1 MTPMEHYRR
10 GLTLAGLVFF
20 GGFFAFAG
28 AAFVPV
34 GGGPPLLLRLAAG
47 LNAPAWAVYAALF
60 FAAFA
65 LSVGGAEAVRWA
77 HRRRVPAR
85 CPRCD
90 GEAYARGTWPV
101 MYVCRRCS
109 HAHDTGI
116 REGEEA

>member
-47 LNAPAWAVYAALF
+47 LNAPAWGVYAALF
-60 FAAFA
+60 FGAFA

-77 HRRRVPAR
+77 HRRGVPAR
-85 CPRCD
+85 CPQCGGD
-90 GEAYARGTWPV
+90 AYGRGTWPV

>member
-1 MTPMEHYRR
+1 MSPMDHYRR
-10 GLTLAGLVFF
+10 GLALAGVVFF
-20 GGFFAFAG
+20 GGFLAFAA
-28 AAFVPV
+28 AAFVPL
-34 GGGPPLLLRLAAG
+34 GGGPPLLLRLAGALG
-47 LNAPAWAVYAALF
+47 ARGGAVYPAMF
-60 FAAFA
+60 FAAFSV
-65 LSVGGAEAVRWA
+65 SVGGAELLRWA

-101 MYVCRRCS
+101 RYVCRRCS